1 MHFVQTIFVFVISLS
16 FSRGNVIV
24 RLWKRDI
31 FRGNGR
37 GQEEEKASFMLH
49 FKNIVIINVA

>member
-1 MHFVQTIFVFVISLS
+1 MIF
-16 FSRGNVIV
+16 
-24 RLWKRDI
+24 WKQDI

-37 GQEEEKASFMLH
+37 GQEEEKASFILH

>member
-1 MHFVQTIFVFVISLS
+1 M
-16 FSRGNVIV
+16 

-31 FRGNGR
+31 FSRER
-37 GQEEEKASFMLH
+37 SGQEEEKASFILH